1 LKYKKGK
8 RTIKKLSLAHNDF
21 TLLVN
26 WVLQYMDIGV
36 YESARKDKRQLMLFN
51 TGKSQIDG
59 INDRSFHQVKKK
71 KPLSNAIDVFPYLKG
86 HNSFDGSDKSKLM
99 FYEMNWL
106 FYRASIELNIP
117 INQGYLWSFKDSP
130 HQQLKKG

>member
-1 LKYKKGK
+1 MMF
-8 RTIKKLSLAHNDF
+8 R
-21 TLLVN
+21 
-26 WVLQYMDIGV
+26 
-36 YESARKDKRQLMLFN
+36 

-59 INDRSFHQVKKK
+59 ITDKSSHQVTIK
-71 KPLSNAIDVFPYLKG
+71 KPLSNAIDAFPYEKG

-117 INQGYLWSFKDSP
+117 IIQGYLWSFKDGP